1 MMVFTEAAELRVVGT
16 QFNVNARD
24 ESTKLIVN
32 EGEVI
37 LKRTTDGESVNVTP
51 QHQVVASLRDA
62 KQLRSIKRARQVH
75 AWKSDLQSETSHG
88 KWIPSTMELVSPDI
102 NQQINQVFD
111 NLSAIAVAAGTT
123 LNDAVK
129 LTVYLTD
136 LGHFS
141 NVNEVMAQRLGQPY
155 PARVALEVSALP
167 RSALV
172 EIDAIVAIS

>member
-1 MMVFTEAAELRVVGT
+1 MKKT
-16 QFNVNARD
+16 
-24 ESTKLIVN
+24 I
-32 EGEVI
+32 
-37 LKRTTDGESVNVTP
+37 TTDSAPAAIGTYSQAV
-51 QHQVVASLRDA
+51 QHGGLLYVSGQ
-62 KQLRSIKRARQVH
+62 
-75 AWKSDLQSETSHG
+75 
-88 KWIPSTMELVSPDI
+88 IPLVPATMELVSPDI
-102 NQQINQVFD
+102 DQQINQVFD
-111 NLSAIAVAAGTT
+111 NLAAIAAAAGTT

-141 NVNEVMAQRLGQPY
+141 SVNEVMSQRLAQPY

>member
-1 MMVFTEAAELRVVGT
+1 MKKT
-16 QFNVNARD
+16 
-24 ESTKLIVN
+24 I
-32 EGEVI
+32 
-37 LKRTTDGESVNVTP
+37 TTDSAPAAIGTYSQAV
-51 QHQVVASLRDA
+51 QHGGVLYVSGQ
-62 KQLRSIKRARQVH
+62 
-75 AWKSDLQSETSHG
+75 
-88 KWIPSTMELVSPDI
+88 IPLVPATMELVSSDI
-102 NQQINQVFD
+102 DQQINQVFD
-111 NLSAIAVAAGTT
+111 NLSAIAAAAGTT

-141 NVNEVMAQRLGQPY
+141 SVNEVMSQRLAQPY

>member
-1 MMVFTEAAELRVVGT
+1 MKKT
-16 QFNVNARD
+16 
-24 ESTKLIVN
+24 I
-32 EGEVI
+32 
-37 LKRTTDGESVNVTP
+37 TTDNAPAAIGTYSQAV
-51 QHQVVASLRDA
+51 QHGGLLYVSGQIPLV
-62 KQLRSIKRARQVH
+62 
-75 AWKSDLQSETSHG
+75 
-88 KWIPSTMELVSPDI
+88 PSTMELVSTDI

-111 NLSAIAVAAGTT
+111 NLSAIAAAAGTT

-141 NVNEVMAQRLGQPY
+141 SVNEVMAQRLGQPY

>member
-1 MMVFTEAAELRVVGT
+1 MKKT
-16 QFNVNARD
+16 
-24 ESTKLIVN
+24 I
-32 EGEVI
+32 
-37 LKRTTDGESVNVTP
+37 TTDSAPAAIGTYSQAV
-51 QHQVVASLRDA
+51 QHGGLLYVSGQ
-62 KQLRSIKRARQVH
+62 
-75 AWKSDLQSETSHG
+75 
-88 KWIPSTMELVSPDI
+88 IPLVPATMELVSSDI
-102 NQQINQVFD
+102 DQQINQVFD
-111 NLSAIAVAAGTT
+111 NLSAIAAAAGTT

-141 NVNEVMAQRLGQPY
+141 SVNEVMSQRLAQPY

>member
-1 MMVFTEAAELRVVGT
+1 MKKT
-16 QFNVNARD
+16 
-24 ESTKLIVN
+24 I
-32 EGEVI
+32 
-37 LKRTTDGESVNVTP
+37 TTDSAPAAIGTYSQAV
-51 QHQVVASLRDA
+51 QHCGLLYVSGQ
-62 KQLRSIKRARQVH
+62 
-75 AWKSDLQSETSHG
+75 
-88 KWIPSTMELVSPDI
+88 IPLVPATMELVSSDI

-111 NLSAIAVAAGTT
+111 NLSAIAAAAGTT

-141 NVNEVMAQRLGQPY
+141 SVNEVMSQRLAQPY

>member
-1 MMVFTEAAELRVVGT
+1 MKKTISTDSAPAAIGT
-16 QFNVNARD
+16 YSQAV
-24 ESTKLIVN
+24 
-32 EGEVI
+32 
-37 LKRTTDGESVNVTP
+37 
-51 QHQVVASLRDA
+51 QHGGLLYVSGQ
-62 KQLRSIKRARQVH
+62 
-75 AWKSDLQSETSHG
+75 
-88 KWIPSTMELVSPDI
+88 IPLVPATMELVSSDI
-102 NQQINQVFD
+102 NQQVNQVFD
-111 NLSAIAVAAGTT
+111 NLSAIAEAAGTT

-141 NVNEVMAQRLGQPY
+141 SVNEVMAQRLEQPY

>member
-1 MMVFTEAAELRVVGT
+1 MMKKT
-16 QFNVNARD
+16 
-24 ESTKLIVN
+24 I
-32 EGEVI
+32 
-37 LKRTTDGESVNVTP
+37 TTDSAPAAIGTYSQAV
-51 QHQVVASLRDA
+51 QHGGLLYVSGQ
-62 KQLRSIKRARQVH
+62 
-75 AWKSDLQSETSHG
+75 
-88 KWIPSTMELVSPDI
+88 IPLVPATMELVSSDI
-102 NQQINQVFD
+102 DQQINQVFD
-111 NLSAIAVAAGTT
+111 NLSAIAAAAGTT

-141 NVNEVMAQRLGQPY
+141 SVNEVMSQRLAQPY

>member
-1 MMVFTEAAELRVVGT
+1 MKKT
-16 QFNVNARD
+16 
-24 ESTKLIVN
+24 I
-32 EGEVI
+32 
-37 LKRTTDGESVNVTP
+37 TTDSAPAAIGTYSQAV
-51 QHQVVASLRDA
+51 QHGGLLYVSGQ
-62 KQLRSIKRARQVH
+62 
-75 AWKSDLQSETSHG
+75 
-88 KWIPSTMELVSPDI
+88 IPLVPATMKLVSSDI

-111 NLSAIAVAAGTT
+111 NLSAIAAAAGTT

-141 NVNEVMAQRLGQPY
+141 SVNEVMSQRLAQPY

>member
-1 MMVFTEAAELRVVGT
+1 MKKT
-16 QFNVNARD
+16 
-24 ESTKLIVN
+24 I
-32 EGEVI
+32 
-37 LKRTTDGESVNVTP
+37 TTDSAPAAIGIYSQAV
-51 QHQVVASLRDA
+51 QHGGLLYVSGQ
-62 KQLRSIKRARQVH
+62 
-75 AWKSDLQSETSHG
+75 
-88 KWIPSTMELVSPDI
+88 IPLIPATMELVSSDI
-102 NQQINQVFD
+102 DQQINQVFD
-111 NLSAIAVAAGTT
+111 NLSAIAAAAGTT

-141 NVNEVMAQRLGQPY
+141 SVNEVMSQRLAQPY

>member
-1 MMVFTEAAELRVVGT
+1 
-16 QFNVNARD
+16 
-24 ESTKLIVN
+24 
-32 EGEVI
+32 
-37 LKRTTDGESVNVTP
+37 
-51 QHQVVASLRDA
+51 
-62 KQLRSIKRARQVH
+62 
-75 AWKSDLQSETSHG
+75 
-88 KWIPSTMELVSPDI
+88 MELVSSDI
-102 NQQINQVFD
+102 DQQINQVFD
-111 NLSAIAVAAGTT
+111 NLSAIAAAAGTT

-141 NVNEVMAQRLGQPY
+141 SVNEVMSQRLAQPY

>member
-1 MMVFTEAAELRVVGT
+1 MKKT
-16 QFNVNARD
+16 
-24 ESTKLIVN
+24 I
-32 EGEVI
+32 
-37 LKRTTDGESVNVTP
+37 TTDNAPAAIGTYSQAV
-51 QHQVVASLRDA
+51 QHGGLLYVSGQIPLV
-62 KQLRSIKRARQVH
+62 
-75 AWKSDLQSETSHG
+75 
-88 KWIPSTMELVSPDI
+88 PSTMELVSTDI

-111 NLSAIAVAAGTT
+111 NLSAIAAAAGTT
-123 LNDAVK
+123 LNDAGK

-141 NVNEVMAQRLGQPY
+141 SVNEVMAQRLGQPY

>member
-1 MMVFTEAAELRVVGT
+1 MMKKT
-16 QFNVNARD
+16 
-24 ESTKLIVN
+24 I
-32 EGEVI
+32 
-37 LKRTTDGESVNVTP
+37 TTDNAPAAIGTYSQAV
-51 QHQVVASLRDA
+51 QHGGLLYVSGQIPLV
-62 KQLRSIKRARQVH
+62 
-75 AWKSDLQSETSHG
+75 
-88 KWIPSTMELVSPDI
+88 PSTMELVSPDI

-141 NVNEVMAQRLGQPY
+141 SVNEVMAQRLGQPY

-172 EIDAIVAIS
+172 EIDAIVAIN